1 MRVGGEEDDDVGW
14 VQQEDEASAAAGVS
28 PSKPR
33 WPRDCK
39 TARR

>member
-1 MRVGGEEDDDVGW
+1 MRVGGEEDDVGW

-33 WPRDCK
+33 
-39 TARR
+39 

>member
-1 MRVGGEEDDDVGW
+1 MRVGGEEDGVGW